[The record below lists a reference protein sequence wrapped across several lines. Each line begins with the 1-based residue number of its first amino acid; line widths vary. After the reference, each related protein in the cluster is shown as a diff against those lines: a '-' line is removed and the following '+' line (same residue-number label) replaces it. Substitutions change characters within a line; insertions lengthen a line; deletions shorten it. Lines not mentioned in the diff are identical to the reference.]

1 MNSREKKQAEALAAL
16 SAADRARLERLAAR
30 ADVSPEA
37 IWPDVWLYGFEDT
50 EESVEANLAAEEDI
64 AAGRTV
70 SNEEVMEGLKRIV
83 DSHAGRKQRSG

>member
-1 MNSREKKQAEALAAL
+1 MNSREKKQAQALAAL
-16 SAADRARLERLAAR
+16 SAVDRARLECLAAR
-30 ADVSPEA
+30 ADVSLEA

-50 EESVEANLAAEEDI
+50 EDSVETNLAADDEI

-70 SNEEVMEGLKRIV
+70 SNEDVMEGLKRIL

>member
-1 MNSREKKQAEALAAL
+1 MSSRKKKQAEALAAL
-16 SAADRARLERLAAR
+16 SAVDRVRLERLAAR

-50 EESVEANLAAEEDI
+50 EESVEANLAADDDI

-70 SNEEVMEGLKRIV
+70 SNEEVMAVLKRIV
-83 DSHAGRKQRSG
+83 DR